1 MSWQRRLRG
10 GWPALLLMGA
20 IACGDD
26 APEPTG
32 AAMSMDPPDEEEI
45 QANRAPIIQSVR
57 IDPEEPAA
65 GERVR
70 ALVNVRDP
78 DGDSV
83 EMGYV
88 WTLGGRRLAS
98 SGPEAQLGEIAK
110 GVRLEV
116 VVTASDGRAESEPFT
131 AHRTIRNRRPA
142 VTRLTLKP
150 GAEVQPGQP
159 VLVSAEGRDPD
170 GDAFEFEYRWTVNGR
185 GVEESGPTFDTG
197 GLERGDQIQVRVVAS
212 DGTNES
218 DPIDSGVVRVANAYP
233 EILSDPT
240 GNWKDG
246 WFRYQIKARD
256 PDGDRTLRY
265 SLRQGP
271 EGMTLNPVLGEVAWQ
286 PTPDQT
292 GKHPVEVVVQ
302 DAEGAESGQYFEL
315 TVRATELP
323 PPAAPDVSADDSG
336 ESQDAED
343 E

>member
-1 MSWQRRLRG
+1 MSWQQRLRG
-10 GWPALLLMGA
+10 GWPALLLVA
-20 IACGDD
+20 AVACGDD

-32 AAMSMDPPDEEEI
+32 AAMSMDPPEQGEI
-45 QANRAPIIQSVR
+45 QPNHAPIIQSVR
-57 IDPEEPAA
+57 IEPEEPAA
-65 GERVR
+65 GDRVR
-70 ALVNVRDP
+70 AVVSVRDP

-83 EMGYV
+83 EFGYV

-98 SGPEAQLGEIAK
+98 SGPEVQLGEIGK

-116 VVTASDGRAESEPFT
+116 QVTASDGQADSEPFT
-131 AHRTIRNRRPA
+131 THRSIRNRRPA

-150 GAEVQPGQP
+150 GPEVQPGQP
-159 VLVSAEGRDPD
+159 VVVSAQGRDPD
-170 GDAFEFEYRWTVNGR
+170 GDALEFEYAWSVNGR
-185 GVEESGPTFDTG
+185 GVTESGPSFDTE
-197 GLERGDQIQVRVVAS
+197 GLERGDQIRVRVVAS
-212 DGTNES
+212 DGTSES

-233 EILSDPT
+233 EILSDPS

-271 EGMTLNPVLGEVAWQ
+271 EGMTVNPVLGEVAWQ